1 MVNFTNEEYNKLLEA
16 INQSAS
22 KTSTEIREY
31 IKSEHEKLFD
41 SLNEQ
46 QKNIQVLQNRC
57 ASLENQVLV
66 LERRLRKNN
75 IIIYGLEIPK
85 ENENLV
91 TKVSTFF
98 KNVLNVDTQENDF
111 NNVFA
116 LSKNTE
122 QNSKSYPIKVE
133 FDLCVQDRQE
143 HKILQQHLKLARG
156 KNQNA
161 KIVRGNRLVIN
172 GDIYTAKDLQ
182 EIEEDASAEQKSNSV
197 PNTPSIPLDAVNKFF
212 EENYQEV
219 KETIVGQKQEI
230 LRNTTQEVKKRDRDS
245 IGREQSSKDLK
256 KLKDN
261 FDRLIR
267 WFVNFDPVLNKNE
280 GVLSPPLKLF
290 VGGLSWETTQDNLQR
305 YFSRYG
311 EVIDCVVMKNAE
323 SGRSRGFGFV
333 TFADPANVN
342 MVLQNGPHTLD
353 GRTIDP
359 KPCNPRTLQK
369 PKKGGGYPKVFL
381 GGLPSNVTET
391 DLRSFFTR
399 FGKVME
405 VVIMYDQ
412 EKKKSRGFGFLSFED
427 EDSVDRCVSEHFVNL
442 NGKQVEIKKAEPRDG
457 SGGNKMGGN
466 DGNSAWGPPQAP
478 MGMMQGPNGQMGGPP
493 MNMGAP
499 MGPNMNQG
507 YLGWGT
513 SPQQQ
518 YNAGYGTPSGPGSYQ
533 GWGAPPAPQGPPPQW
548 GNSYGGPPTQQ
559 GYGSYG
565 VTENKKQEDWFLEN
579 LQQIKSILD
588 TKHNAFQLVQNNP
601 NNINIQRKYE
611 DVKQSIQK
619 EIRQIKNKW
628 WTDKA
633 KQIQGYADQHEQ
645 KNFFDYV
652 KKVYCVRHRKASPLK
667 DDNGN
672 LIKDKWKKHYTA
684 VLKQHSTTDDTAINL
699 IPQYRHEEIQK
710 AINSLKNNKASGYVA
725 SDVYSRGG
733 QSAGGTPSGP
743 PGTAPNAGTTSKPG
757 SDYGPASY
765 GSAYGSYSDYSARS
779 TAPYGAADSTGGYS
793 SQPPQ
798 GAAKHFADFKEW
810 PAS

>member
-1 MVNFTNEEYNKLLEA
+1 MRMLRLK
-16 INQSAS
+16 
-22 KTSTEIREY
+22 
-31 IKSEHEKLFD
+31 HEMMDDDEK
-41 SLNEQ
+41 
-46 QKNIQVLQNRC
+46 
-57 ASLENQVLV
+57 
-66 LERRLRKNN
+66 
-75 IIIYGLEIPK
+75 G
-85 ENENLV
+85 
-91 TKVSTFF
+91 
-98 KNVLNVDTQENDF
+98 
-111 NNVFA
+111 
-116 LSKNTE
+116 
-122 QNSKSYPIKVE
+122 
-133 FDLCVQDRQE
+133 
-143 HKILQQHLKLARG
+143 
-156 KNQNA
+156 
-161 KIVRGNRLVIN
+161 
-172 GDIYTAKDLQ
+172 
-182 EIEEDASAEQKSNSV
+182 
-197 PNTPSIPLDAVNKFF
+197 
-212 EENYQEV
+212 
-219 KETIVGQKQEI
+219 
-230 LRNTTQEVKKRDRDS
+230 
-245 IGREQSSKDLK
+245 
-256 KLKDN
+256 
-261 FDRLIR
+261 
-267 WFVNFDPVLNKNE
+267 
-280 GVLSPPLKLF
+280 KLF

-342 MVLQNGPHTLD
+342 VVLQNGPHTLD

-427 EDSVDRCVSEHFVNL
+427 DEAVDRCVSEHFVNL

-457 SGGNKMGGN
+457 SGGNKMGGS
-466 DGNSAWGPPQAP
+466 DGSSAWGPPQAP
-478 MGMMQGPNGQMGGPP
+478 LGMMQGPNGQMGGPP

-565 VTENKKQEDWFLEN
+565 YMAT
-579 LQQIKSILD
+579 
-588 TKHNAFQLVQNNP
+588 
-601 NNINIQRKYE
+601 
-611 DVKQSIQK
+611 
-619 EIRQIKNKW
+619 
-628 WTDKA
+628 
-633 KQIQGYADQHEQ
+633 G
-645 KNFFDYV
+645 
-652 KKVYCVRHRKASPLK
+652 
-667 DDNGN
+667 
-672 LIKDKWKKHYTA
+672 
-684 VLKQHSTTDDTAINL
+684 
-699 IPQYRHEEIQK
+699 
-710 AINSLKNNKASGYVA
+710 
-725 SDVYSRGG
+725 DVYSRGG
-733 QSAGGTPSGP
+733 QSAAANPSGP
-743 PGTAPNAGTTSKPG
+743 PGTAPSAGTASKPG

-779 TAPYGAADSTGGYS
+779 TAPYGTADSTGGYS

-798 GAAKHFADFKEW
+798 AADYSGYAQS
-810 PAS
+810 PAAGDCYSGGPQRNSSYGSGNSQPYHPYRR